1 MNERIEDLG
10 KLLTGLWE
18 LAGCLESK
26 KQDEAACQFIQAVVQ
41 ECEILVTEL
50 VAEAFM
56 DDTRTS
62 SVSARLQ

>member
-18 LAGCLESK
+18 LSGCLERK
-26 KQDEAACQFIQAVVQ
+26 QQDEAACRFMQAVVH

-56 DDTRTS
+56 GDGPTS